1 MSTISLPDQLQTEL
15 DEFAQERGVDPD
27 DLVRNAIEEYIYFWR
42 LRDLRARM
50 SEEAKAQGLFTDED
64 VFKRLS

>member
-15 DEFAQERGVDPD
+15 DAFAQERGVDPD